1 MNLVQI
7 QERLKDLPMQAIM
20 SYANGMNPQVPPYL
34 ALGEMN
40 RRKQMEQQAAQPPK
54 ATVKE
59 NLEQQMGLAQLQN
72 MRQAPMM
79 GQPPMQP
86 QAPQA
91 PEVMPQ
97 PEAEMAMAA
106 GGVAHLPVDMEFASG
121 GIIAFANPEGDQLVK
136 DEDKLDSG
144 VAKKILK
151 RIKQREGTEPLDPIE
166 TPAEVDNTIPGFV
179 AGNRFA
185 EEMDKAN
192 RRPPVLTPQ
201 QMEPKVRTDLSDQ
214 IPGQRFTA
222 PASTG
227 SMPGEVERNV
237 TNTLNALPG
246 ASVTKAF
253 QGGPRGLMALMA
265 ALPSFLRTSS
275 GSKEAVPMADADQNL
290 GSAIMAESSP
300 RPAAAPA
307 AAKVPV
313 AAPISRPTSQM
324 TPSQME
330 AAYQSGIVNVA
341 KPPPSDQPRPSAQQ
355 GGPRPVAPAPVV
367 EKSEAQ
373 KFQEKLLS
381 GTGLAALPEAYVP
394 PKQAPIGEDYM
405 KFMDA
410 REQKRREDALKF
422 EDVQKA
428 RDRRDFFNSL
438 IEGAEAS
445 RGQRGIGAL
454 VGGTG
459 KSLGRYATEAED
471 RRSAFQKAQQE
482 LADNDAKTRFE
493 IANLRRAEER
503 GDSKTIYES
512 RVKLSELNNQRTQI
526 QSTAAN
532 QIAGNESAERVARAN
547 NLTQLEVARINQA
560 TSMKPGETERLMQQY
575 AEIKRTKGEAA
586 AEDFMRTIE
595 RVKTG
600 SRGETAQQKL
610 NVQRQAL
617 AEKLPTYQMA
627 LNSYINST
635 DPKKKSDAL
644 VKVREIEAMHGI
656 KSEEPSSGID
666 LSQWGTPKVK

>member
-1 MNLVQI
+1 
-7 QERLKDLPMQAIM
+7 MQGA
-20 SYANGMNPQVPPYL
+20 
-34 ALGEMN
+34 
-40 RRKQMEQQAAQPPK
+40 
-54 ATVKE
+54 
-59 NLEQQMGLAQLQN
+59 
-72 MRQAPMM
+72 QAPTI
-79 GQPPMQP
+79 P
-86 QAPQA
+86 QGTPEPQ
-91 PEVMPQ
+91 EQ

-106 GGVAHLPVDMEFASG
+106 SGVAHLPVDMEFASG
-121 GIIAFANPEGDQLVK
+121 GIIASANPEGDQLVK

-290 GSAIMAESSP
+290 GSAIMAEASP
-300 RPAAAPA
+300 RPAAASA
-307 AAKVPV
+307 AAKGPV

-341 KPPPSDQPRPSAQQ
+341 KPPVSGQPRPSAQQ

-405 KFMDA
+405 KFMEA

-482 LADNDAKTRFE
+482 LADNDAKTKFE

-503 GDSKTIYES
+503 GDAKGVYDSKMKLYELKQDQLKIQGQVAS
-512 RVKLSELNNQRTQI
+512 DMVKRDAEKELLALRFEYDKKLKGIPQAQRETLEEQYVR
-526 QSTAAN
+526 AAVK
-532 QIAGNESAERVARAN
+532 AGKSLPDAIRE
-547 NLTQLEVARINQA
+547 
-560 TSMKPGETERLMQQY
+560 
-575 AEIKRTKGEAA
+575 
-586 AEDFMRTIE
+586 
-595 RVKTG
+595 VKTLGTEAKGQLTFAQASDDIDKWLASSQGMSYIAEARKAAKDQGKPMPDQFTIRNQLIKKAMEESGG
-600 SRGETAQQKL
+600 SRAPK
-610 NVQRQAL
+610 A
-617 AEKLPTYQMA
+617 
-627 LNSYINST
+627 NS
-635 DPKKKSDAL
+635 DLLKAADAIVGG
-644 VKVREIEAMHGI
+644 VK
-656 KSEEPSSGID
+656 
-666 LSQWGTPKVK
+666 